1 MADVF
6 ISHVEE
12 DAEVALEIA
21 AGLEEAGYTT
31 WYYERDSIPG
41 PAYLIQVG
49 EAIEQCQAV
58 VVVISPDSLGSNQ
71 VTVEVV
77 RGHESSKHFIPVLRD
92 ITHAEFQTRQP
103 QWRTAMGAATSVA
116 VPREG
121 ISPILP
127 HLIAGLKALGIQPT
141 PGEVTD
147 TKPVA
152 AESGQA
158 TLAERS
164 AREAIAS
171 AGIRAAAARRK
182 RVMISA
188 GAAAAVVL
196 VAAWAAVH
204 FWHGPRPTRES
215 YEELPSFPR
224 EPDEEGSRT
233 PLEDAAKW
241 AQPQLSELLLG
252 AGQARCFTGHTGNV
266 AGLAFSPDGRRVVSG
281 SWDNTVRVWDV
292 DTGNEIRCFEG
303 HTAPVGSV
311 AFSPDGNQVASGST
325 DRTVRV
331 WEIESGRQIRSFE
344 GHRDAVYGVAF
355 CPEGQMVLS
364 TGPEAAILLW
374 DVSTGTVV
382 RRLEGHVGPVG
393 SVASSL
399 DGRWAVSGGEDRTVR
414 LWSTETGKETRRFEG
429 HTDWVNTVAFSPDDR
444 RVVSASSDA
453 TVRVWDVETGEEV
466 RRFDEPD
473 KVYAVAFSPIG
484 DHVLSGCGDGTVRL
498 WDVNSGGQTARFNR
512 HTEMVQC
519 VAYSP
524 DGRLAAFGG
533 HGNLVYLWAVPEA
546 DDAEEAPR

>member
-152 AESGQA
+152 AVSGQA

-171 AGIRAAAARRK
+171 TRIRAAAARRK

-204 FWHGPRPTRES
+204 FWHGPAPTLQS
-215 YEELPSFPR
+215 
-224 EPDEEGSRT
+224 DEESSTT
-233 PLEDAAKW
+233 PLHEGALRPHAEVGH
-241 AQPQLSELLLG
+241 PLLERGEL
-252 AGQARCFTGHTGNV
+252 RCFEGHTGPV
-266 AGLAFSPDGRRVVSG
+266 ASVAFSPDGRRILSG
-281 SWDNTVRVWDV
+281 SWDKTVRLWDV
-292 DTGNEIRCFEG
+292 ETGAEIRCFTGHTDAIGSVVFSPEGRWVASGSTDETVRLWDVPSGKRMRTFEGHRHAVYAVALAPDGRQVLSAAPEEPIILWNVDTGTVVYRLEG
-303 HTAPVGSV
+303 HTGAVGSV
-311 AFSPDGNQVASGST
+311 AFSPDGRRAVSAAA
-325 DRTVRV
+325 DRT
-331 WEIESGRQIRSFE
+331 I
-344 GHRDAVYGVAF
+344 A
-355 CPEGQMVLS
+355 
-364 TGPEAAILLW
+364 LW
-374 DVSTGTVV
+374 DVPS
-382 RRLEGHVGPVG
+382 RERVG
-393 SVASSL
+393 
-399 DGRWAVSGGEDRTVR
+399 
-414 LWSTETGKETRRFEG
+414 RFEG
-429 HTDWVNTVAFSPDDR
+429 HTDGVNTVAFSPDGR
-444 RVVSASSDA
+444 QIVSGGDDA
-453 TVRVWDVETGEEV
+453 TVRVWDVDSAEQMCC
-466 RRFDEPD
+466 FQEPD
-473 KVYAVAFSPIG
+473 KVYAVAFSPVG
-484 DHVLSGCGDGTVRL
+484 DRVLSGCRDSTVRL
-498 WDVNSGGQTARFNR
+498 WQVSTGAEIARFQRHSDLVKCVAFSPAGHLAVSGGHDNTVR
-512 HTEMVQC
+512 MW
-519 VAYSP
+519 
-524 DGRLAAFGG
+524 DL
-533 HGNLVYLWAVPEA
+533 PEA